1 MILPTVQQ
9 ILTQVQTQFPN
20 SFSNTELLTW
30 GNECL
35 RKIWKWM
42 NEEDIYTFNLIAD
55 QATYSLPT
63 DGLDLEKISVIDIA
77 TDTSLEDWDD
87 YKFRGLLNEFDS
99 SKYFYD
105 AYNGIF
111 GLYPVP
117 ATSITDGGKIFY
129 GPKFTLM
136 SASDLTATPRVN
148 EDHHGIIVDYICM
161 KAAGAGKH
169 PKIPQ
174 RNNFAKLYNDGLSV
188 MLFDVTRKKTKLP
201 TRKRSS
207 AWWR

>member
-1 MILPTVQQ
+1 MSTVQQ

-30 GNECL
+30 GNEVL

-42 NEEDIYTFNLIAD
+42 NEDGIYTFNLIAN

-63 DGLDLEKISVIDIA
+63 DGLDLEKIAIIEIA
-77 TDTSLEDWDD
+77 EDSSLEEWDS

-111 GLYPVP
+111 GIYPVP
-117 ATSITDGGKIFY
+117 TASITDGGKIYY
-129 GPKFTLM
+129 GSKFTLM
-136 SASDLTATPRVN
+136 SASDLTATPKVS

-161 KAAGAGKH
+161 KAADSGKR
-169 PKIPQ
+169 PNIGR
-174 RNNFAKLYNDGLSV
+174 RNNFAKAYNDGISA

-201 TRKRSS
+201 TKKRSS

>member
-1 MILPTVQQ
+1 
-9 ILTQVQTQFPN
+9 
-20 SFSNTELLTW
+20 
-30 GNECL
+30 
-35 RKIWKWM
+35 M
-42 NEEDIYTFNLIAD
+42 NEEDIYTFNPIAN
-55 QATYSLPT
+55 QATYGLPT
-63 DGLDLEKISVIDIA
+63 DGIALDKVSVIEVA
-77 TDTSLEDWDD
+77 TDSSLEDWQS
-87 YKFRGLLNEFDS
+87 YYFRGLLNEFDS
-99 SKYFYD
+99 SSYFYD

-117 ATSITDGGKIFY
+117 DTSIANGGKIYY

-169 PKIPQ
+169 PNITC
-174 RNNFAKLYNDGLSV
+174 RNNFAKSYNDGISA
-188 MLFDVTRKKTKLP
+188 MLMDSAKIKAKLP
-201 TRKRSS
+201 KKNRSS